1 MCKQDT
7 TFYIISNRESLSNI
21 KPKILSKVAETDFEE
36 LQYTLNKSFDR
47 HGMDAKEVAMS
58 LIIAGYGKIITLQNK
73 CDKLVDDNKAL
84 QSNLDMY
91 ILECLSLRRQLEEL
105 KNENSQNI
113 HGEKAKRHR
122 RSFIGKHN
130 NRQRLLF
137 YS

>member
-7 TFYIISNRESLSNI
+7 TVYIISNRESLSNI
-21 KPKILSKVAETDFEE
+21 KPKILGKVAKTDFEE

-47 HGMDAKEVAMS
+47 NGMDAKEVAMD
-58 LIIAGYGKIITLQNK
+58 LIVAGYGKIITLQNQ

-105 KNENSQNI
+105 KNEN
-113 HGEKAKRHR
+113 K
-122 RSFIGKHN
+122 
-130 NRQRLLF
+130 
-137 YS
+137 

>member
-7 TFYIISNRESLSNI
+7 TVYIVSHNNSSSNI
-21 KPKILSKVAETDFEE
+21 KPKILGKVAKTEFEE

-47 HGMDAKEVAMS
+47 NGMDTKEVAMD
-58 LIIAGYGKIITLQNK
+58 LIVAGYGKIITLQNQ

-105 KNENSQNI
+105 KNEA
-113 HGEKAKRHR
+113 E
-122 RSFIGKHN
+122 
-130 NRQRLLF
+130 
-137 YS
+137 